1 MNIWIPQNLL
11 IGSQLPACLARTW
24 LQLRCLAGESGCTP
38 PCSPQGLRRLTGKS
52 VATLYRHLS
61 RLKAAGL
68 LDWRCLPEGL
78 QVSFEAGAAPAPA
91 EPAEIVANQNLA
103 SLPAPGERA
112 DLQADPPQESRSKPL
127 ACTPDVPTP
136 GGFSILN
143 GDSQICIAASLNT
156 LTDYLI
162 NLTRVE
168 AHNSKSRIQSK
179 SSIRSKIRHPPPR
192 KQQTRPRLPMT
203 RW

>member
-103 SLPAPGERA
+103 SPPAPADSPQQAAGERA

-156 LTDYLI
+156 LTD
-162 NLTRVE
+162 
-168 AHNSKSRIQSK
+168 
-179 SSIRSKIRHPPPR
+179 SIPSPI
-192 KQQTRPRLPMT
+192 MG
-203 RW
+203 